1 MNWKDFIKRTVR
13 YIMKG
18 VPVIH
23 TQVVVKEMS
32 TKNMFQNKNILITG
46 GSSGIGFYIAKM
58 CLSEGAQVC
67 ITGRNIEKL
76 KKAQEQLGNNCF
88 IVQYDVSDVRNVSK
102 LFSVCEQQCGG
113 KIHNL
118 ISNAGISLHEGDFHN
133 VTEED
138 WNIQMDI
145 NLKGNYFICKKFIE
159 YLERQ
164 KDTAGN
170 IVVITSDRGARS
182 DDIPYGLT
190 KVASNSFVRGFAHKV
205 IANGIRI
212 NALAPGVTCSE
223 LTEYK
228 KEENMY
234 FEPAPGKRLF
244 LPEEM
249 ANVARFLLSEESAC
263 ITGEIINCDQGFS
276 IAHW

>member
-1 MNWKDFIKRTVR
+1 MNLKDFIKRTAR
-13 YIMKG
+13 YIIKG
-18 VPVIH
+18 VPVIN
-23 TQVVVKEMS
+23 TQVIVKEMPS
-32 TKNMFQNKNILITG
+32 SKFLREKNILITG

-58 CLSEGAQVC
+58 CLSEGARVC
-67 ITGRNIEKL
+67 ITGRNAEKL
-76 KKAQEQLGNNCF
+76 EKAQEKLGKNCF
-88 IVQYDVSDVRNVSK
+88 GVLYDAADVRNLQN
-102 LFSVCEQQCGG
+102 LFVQCEHKCGG
-113 KIHNL
+113 VIHDL
-118 ISNAGISLHEGDFHN
+118 VSNAGISLHEGDFYN

-138 WNIQMDI
+138 FDRQMDI
-145 NLKGNYFICKKFIE
+145 NLKGNYFICKEFIE
-159 YLERQ
+159 YRES
-164 KDTAGN
+164 KEDTTGN
-170 IVVITSDRGARS
+170 IIVITSDRGARS

-190 KVASNSFVRGFAHKV
+190 KVASNSFVRGFAHKI
-205 IANGIRI
+205 IAKGIRI

-223 LTEYK
+223 LTGHN